1 MTHAEALFLVT
12 GLLYL
17 ERRVTYRRLSKEFG
31 LDEDLIAHV
40 RHELTVGQRLAVD
53 EGDAVLVWRGE
64 EAPARTRVRETPDG
78 PGAEAEPHA
87 GAREARPDAG
97 GFEAERRQ
105 LTVMFCDLVGSTAL
119 STRLDPEDLREV
131 ITAFHDQCRAGIRR
145 FGGFIARYMGDG
157 VLVELRAATSLARL
171 WHANGETERAA
182 ALLSPLYEGFTEGF
196 ETRDLAEAQRL
207 LAALGARART
217 G

>member
-53 EGDAVLVWRGE
+53 GDDTVLVWVGDQATSAGAAHE
-64 EAPARTRVRETPDG
+64 PPHAAESAPPDARTN
-78 PGAEAEPHA
+78 
-87 GAREARPDAG
+87 AG
-97 GFEAERRQ
+97 GAEAERRQ
-105 LTVMFCDLVGSTAL
+105 LTVMFCDLADSTAL

-131 ITAFHDQCRAGIRR
+131 ITAFQDLCRAAIHR
-145 FGGFIARYMGDG
+145 FGGFIARYTGAPVHAG
-157 VLVELRAATSLARL
+157 GPVALPRGEQVARPGRRAGRSIAAVGR
-171 WHANGETERAA
+171 AER
-182 ALLSPLYEGFTEGF
+182 
-196 ETRDLAEAQRL
+196 
-207 LAALGARART
+207 
-217 G
+217 